1 MTDFE
6 VLKELVRRGLKLRR
20 AGRTDE
26 ESFSCYILNVG
37 QGDAG
42 KAVSIRAEDW
52 DTPWAARAM
61 RLLLDATN
69 GKDE

>member
-26 ESFSCYILNVG
+26 TSFSHYILSVG
-37 QGDAG
+37 SEDDG

-52 DTPWAARAM
+52 DTPWAAHAM
-61 RLLLDATN
+61 RLLLDAIN
-69 GKDE
+69 GES